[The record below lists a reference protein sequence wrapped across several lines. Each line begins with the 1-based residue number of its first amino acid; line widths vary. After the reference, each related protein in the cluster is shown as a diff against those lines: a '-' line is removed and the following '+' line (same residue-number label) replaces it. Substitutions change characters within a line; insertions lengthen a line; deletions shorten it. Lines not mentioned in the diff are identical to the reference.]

1 MSHEDRV
8 VDAKELEQIK
18 QFIDGVKTKAKPLSS
33 LRQIQVATEETD
45 LDERDKAIFD
55 YIRGDQDLIK
65 KNVIDTFKGKL
76 GYSRKIILRRIKRL
90 EQLGMIIVKPDK
102 NNRRIHHLLINNGNE
117 LVSLIADL
125 DSFQQAY
132 FDLIDRLNSLVKNK
146 SIIFTGLL
154 GLIENLRLVNAVA
167 TPFKLLLKIYTA
179 FDLLLPHNGDNDYL
193 HRRFAIIHGTIKELQ
208 NKLYDSVFKEPLV
221 TSCDTFFTNTY
232 LYDNLNLLNNILHGS
247 ILGSSYDDIEAML
260 ITFNK
265 CRLMETAEM
274 LMDRLWKIIYPV
286 FPIIYP
292 RYSKDNPDVLRD
304 WRRVMQN
311 FRDFDTAAQV
321 SEYGKSMARMAFM
334 SGV

>member
-18 QFIDGVKTKAKPLSS
+18 QLIDGVKTKAKPLSS

-132 FDLIDRLNSLVKNK
+132 FDLIDRL
-146 SIIFTGLL
+146 
-154 GLIENLRLVNAVA
+154 
-167 TPFKLLLKIYTA
+167 
-179 FDLLLPHNGDNDYL
+179 
-193 HRRFAIIHGTIKELQ
+193 
-208 NKLYDSVFKEPLV
+208 
-221 TSCDTFFTNTY
+221 
-232 LYDNLNLLNNILHGS
+232 
-247 ILGSSYDDIEAML
+247 
-260 ITFNK
+260 
-265 CRLMETAEM
+265 
-274 LMDRLWKIIYPV
+274 
-286 FPIIYP
+286 
-292 RYSKDNPDVLRD
+292 
-304 WRRVMQN
+304 
-311 FRDFDTAAQV
+311 
-321 SEYGKSMARMAFM
+321 
-334 SGV
+334 

>member
-1 MSHEDRV
+1 MNHEDRV

-33 LRQIQVATEETD
+33 LRHIQVTTEETD
-45 LDERDKAIFD
+45 LDERDKAIFN

-65 KNVIDTFKGKL
+65 TNVIDAFDGKL
-76 GYSRKIILRRIKRL
+76 GYSRKIVLRRIKRL
-90 EQLGMIIVKPDK
+90 EHLGMIIVKPDK

-125 DSFQQAY
+125 DSFKQEY
-132 FDLIDRLNSLVKNK
+132 FKIIDKINCLVNDKHL
-146 SIIFTGLL
+146 IFTGLL
-154 GLIENLRLVNAVA
+154 GLIENLRLVTAVV
-167 TPFKLLLKIYTA
+167 TPFKIILKIYTT
-179 FDLLLPHNGDNDYL
+179 FDFLLPHNDDNEYL
-193 HRRFAIIHGTIKELQ
+193 HRKFAIIHDTLKEIQ
-208 NKLYDSVFKEPLV
+208 NKLYNSVFKEPLV
-221 TSCDTFFTNTY
+221 TPCDPFFTNTY

-247 ILGSSYDDIEAML
+247 ILGSSYEDIEAML

-265 CRLMETAEM
+265 CRLMEIAEL

-311 FRDFDTAAQV
+311 FSDFDTASQV
-321 SEYGKSMARMAFM
+321 SEYRKSMARMAIT